1 MSILEELF
9 YGNICPAEKF
19 LKNDGEY
26 KNNLK
31 EILEN
36 IDKLF
41 SHLSEEDK
49 RLSENIFDG
58 IFSLNSIS
66 EKEYYIDGLCFGI
79 RLMYETI
86 NYKSENFI

>member
-1 MSILEELF
+1 MPFLEELF

-31 EILEN
+31 EILEK

-41 SHLSEEDK
+41 SRLNEEDK
-49 RLSENIFDG
+49 SLSENIFDG
-58 IFSLNSIS
+58 IFALNSIS
-66 EKEYYIDGLCFGI
+66 EKEYYIDGFCLGI
-79 RLMYETI
+79 KLMYEII